1 MKFVAKE
8 DITLSQQVFYD
19 RMADFQMFERV
30 AIRRG
35 VEVTRSGSIAAADGL
50 KWDCT
55 FEFRGRDRTAC
66 VRLAEFSDPEKMM
79 FFITNPALDNR
90 VEITVSALS
99 KKQSRFQ
106 VSTVLEPKTLT
117 ARLLVQSMKLARSNI
132 ISDFKNGSP
141 RWPKNWLRWGQH
153 KGFGLSP
160 HSA

>member
-8 DITLSQQVFYD
+8 DVALPQQVLFD
-19 RMADFQMFERV
+19 LMADFQLFERV

-35 VEVTRSGSIAAADGL
+35 VEITRSGSMASSDGL

-55 FEFRGRDRTAC
+55 FEFRGRDRMAC
-66 VRLAEFSDPEKMM
+66 VHLDEFSAPEKMA
-79 FFITNPALDNR
+79 FLITNPALDNR

-117 ARLLVQSMKLARSNI
+117 ARLLVQSMKLARSKYNKR
-132 ISDFKNGSP
+132 FQKRVAEVAKELVVLG
-141 RWPKNWLRWGQH
+141 
-153 KGFGLSP
+153 
-160 HSA
+160 AA

>member
-8 DITLSQQVFYD
+8 DVALPQQVLFD
-19 RMADFQMFERV
+19 LMADFQMFERV

-35 VEVTRSGSIAAADGL
+35 VEITRSGSMASSDGL

-55 FEFRGRDRTAC
+55 FEFRGRDRMAC
-66 VRLAEFSDPEKMM
+66 VHLDEFSAPEKMACL
-79 FFITNPALDNR
+79 ITNPALDNR

-117 ARLLVQSMKLARSNI
+117 ARLLIQSMKLARSKYNKQ
-132 ISDFKNGSP
+132 FQKRVAEVANELVALG
-141 RWPKNWLRWGQH
+141 
-153 KGFGLSP
+153 
-160 HSA
+160 AA

>member
-8 DITLSQQVFYD
+8 DVALPQQVLFD
-19 RMADFQMFERV
+19 LMADFQMFERV

-35 VEVTRSGSIAAADGL
+35 VEITRSGSMASSDGL

-55 FEFRGRDRTAC
+55 FEFRGRDRMAC
-66 VRLAEFSDPEKMM
+66 VHLDEFSAPEKMA
-79 FFITNPALDNR
+79 FLITNPALDNR

-117 ARLLVQSMKLARSNI
+117 ARLLIQSMKLARSKYNKR
-132 ISDFKNGSP
+132 FQKRVAEVANELVALG
-141 RWPKNWLRWGQH
+141 
-153 KGFGLSP
+153 
-160 HSA
+160 AA

>member
-8 DITLSQQVFYD
+8 DVALPQQVLFD
-19 RMADFQMFERV
+19 LMADFQMFERV

-35 VEVTRSGSIAAADGL
+35 VEITRSRSMASSDGL

-55 FEFRGRDRTAC
+55 FEFRGRDRMAC
-66 VRLAEFSDPEKMM
+66 VHLDEFSAPEKMA
-79 FFITNPALDNR
+79 FLITNPALDNR

-117 ARLLVQSMKLARSNI
+117 ARLLIQSMKLARSKYNKR
-132 ISDFKNGSP
+132 FQKRVAEVANELVALG
-141 RWPKNWLRWGQH
+141 
-153 KGFGLSP
+153 
-160 HSA
+160 AA

>member
-8 DITLSQQVFYD
+8 DIALPQQVLFD
-19 RMADFQMFERV
+19 FMADFQMFERV

-35 VEVTRSGSIAAADGL
+35 VEITRSGSMASSDGL

-55 FEFRGRDRTAC
+55 FDFRGRDRSAC
-66 VRLAEFSDPEKMM
+66 VRLNEFSAPEKMV
-79 FFITNPALDNR
+79 FFIANPALDNR

-117 ARLLVQSMKLARSNI
+117 AWLLIQSMKLARSKYNKR
-132 ISDFKNGSP
+132 FQKRVAEVANELVALGT
-141 RWPKNWLRWGQH
+141 
-153 KGFGLSP
+153 
-160 HSA
+160 A

>member
-8 DITLSQQVFYD
+8 DVALPQQVLFD
-19 RMADFQMFERV
+19 LMADFQMFERV

-35 VEVTRSGSIAAADGL
+35 VEITRSGSMASSDGL

-55 FEFRGRDRTAC
+55 FEFRGRDRMAC
-66 VRLAEFSDPEKMM
+66 VHLDEFSAPEKMA
-79 FFITNPALDNR
+79 FLITKPALDNR

-117 ARLLVQSMKLARSNI
+117 ARLLIQSMKLARSKYNKR
-132 ISDFKNGSP
+132 FQKRVAEVANELVALG
-141 RWPKNWLRWGQH
+141 
-153 KGFGLSP
+153 
-160 HSA
+160 AA

>member
-8 DITLSQQVFYD
+8 DVALPQQVLFD
-19 RMADFQMFERV
+19 LMADFQMFERV

-35 VEVTRSGSIAAADGL
+35 VEITRSGSMASSDGL

-55 FEFRGRDRTAC
+55 FEFRGRDRMAC
-66 VRLAEFSDPEKMM
+66 VHLDEFSAPEKMA
-79 FFITNPALDNR
+79 FLITNPALDNR

-117 ARLLVQSMKLARSNI
+117 SRLLIQSMKLARSKYNKR
-132 ISDFKNGSP
+132 FQKRVAEVANELVVLG
-141 RWPKNWLRWGQH
+141 
-153 KGFGLSP
+153 
-160 HSA
+160 AA

>member
-8 DITLSQQVFYD
+8 DIALPQQVLFD
-19 RMADFQMFERV
+19 FMADFQMFERV

-35 VEVTRSGSIAAADGL
+35 VEITRSGSMASSDGL

-55 FEFRGRDRTAC
+55 FEFRGRDRMAC
-66 VRLAEFSDPEKMM
+66 VHLDEFSAPEKMA
-79 FFITNPALDNR
+79 FLITNPALDNR

-117 ARLLVQSMKLARSNI
+117 ARLLIQSMKLARSKYNKR
-132 ISDFKNGSP
+132 FQKRVAEVANELVALG
-141 RWPKNWLRWGQH
+141 
-153 KGFGLSP
+153 
-160 HSA
+160 AA

>member
-8 DITLSQQVFYD
+8 DVALPQKVLFEI
-19 RMADFQMFERV
+19 MADFQMFERV

-66 VRLAEFSDPEKMM
+66 VRLAEFSDPEKMV

-99 KKQSRFQ
+99 KKQSRFH

-117 ARLLVQSMKLARSNI
+117 ARLLVQSMKLARSKYNKR
-132 ISDFKNGSP
+132 FQKRVAEVAKELVALG
-141 RWPKNWLRWGQH
+141 
-153 KGFGLSP
+153 
-160 HSA
+160 AA

>member
-1 MKFVAKE
+1 MKFVVKE
-8 DITLSQQVFYD
+8 DVALPQQVLFD
-19 RMADFQMFERV
+19 LMADFQMFERV

-35 VEVTRSGSIAAADGL
+35 VEITRSGSMASSDGL

-55 FEFRGRDRTAC
+55 FEFRGRDRMAC
-66 VRLAEFSDPEKMM
+66 VHLDEFSAPEKLA

-117 ARLLVQSMKLARSNI
+117 SRLLIQSMKLARSKYNKR
-132 ISDFKNGSP
+132 FQKRVAEVANELVALG
-141 RWPKNWLRWGQH
+141 
-153 KGFGLSP
+153 
-160 HSA
+160 AA

>member
-8 DITLSQQVFYD
+8 DVALPQQVLFD
-19 RMADFQMFERV
+19 LMAEFQMFERV

-35 VEVTRSGSIAAADGL
+35 VEITRSGSMASSDGL

-55 FEFRGRDRTAC
+55 FEFRGRDRMAC
-66 VRLAEFSDPEKMM
+66 VHLDEFSAPEKMA
-79 FFITNPALDNR
+79 FLITNPALDNR

-117 ARLLVQSMKLARSNI
+117 ARLLIQSMKLARSKYNKR
-132 ISDFKNGSP
+132 FQKRVAEVANELVALG
-141 RWPKNWLRWGQH
+141 
-153 KGFGLSP
+153 
-160 HSA
+160 AA

>member
-8 DITLSQQVFYD
+8 DVALPQQVLFD
-19 RMADFQMFERV
+19 LMADFQMFERV

-35 VEVTRSGSIAAADGL
+35 VEITRSGSMASSDGL

-55 FEFRGRDRTAC
+55 FEFRGRDRMAC
-66 VRLAEFSDPEKMM
+66 VHLDEFSAPEKMA
-79 FFITNPALDNR
+79 FLITNPALDNR

-117 ARLLVQSMKLARSNI
+117 AQLLIQSMKLARSKYNKR
-132 ISDFKNGSP
+132 FQKRVAEVANELVALG
-141 RWPKNWLRWGQH
+141 
-153 KGFGLSP
+153 
-160 HSA
+160 AA

>member
-8 DITLSQQVFYD
+8 DVALPQQVLFD
-19 RMADFQMFERV
+19 LMADFQMFERV

-35 VEVTRSGSIAAADGL
+35 VEITRSGSMASSDGL

-55 FEFRGRDRTAC
+55 FEFRGRDRMAC
-66 VRLAEFSDPEKMM
+66 VHLDEFNAPEKMA

-117 ARLLVQSMKLARSNI
+117 ARLLIQSMKLARSKYNKR
-132 ISDFKNGSP
+132 FQKRVAEVANELVALG
-141 RWPKNWLRWGQH
+141 
-153 KGFGLSP
+153 
-160 HSA
+160 AA